1 MNKFIWPLNI
11 NNFTILDRIKIAMFI
26 LNLNNRWTQ
35 DNQVQ
40 NFEKKMASFVGC
52 RYSVFVSNGSTAN
65 TLLAQYIKDTSEN
78 FKQKNIVVLPST
90 TWQTSCSPWIR
101 EGFKPHFI
109 DISLE
114 NFCMDKKKL
123 LNYVKKNYK
132 NIACI
137 FPTSLI
143 GFSQDMDFYKTL
155 ETKYNIK
162 IMFDNCENTF
172 GDFRDRNLSSYFT
185 SSTST
190 YFGHQLQS
198 IEGGFIF
205 TNSEKEYEYFL
216 MNRNH
221 GMTRSLKV
229 YGRNN
234 DQYRNEKVDQLFDFY
249 SLGNN
254 FRNTDLNA
262 FIGLLDFNRIEYY
275 KEKRKELYKIYKQN
289 LDSNK
294 FYLPEARELEQDVP
308 FCFPIII
315 KDNDVNAFKKALE
328 YCTANNIEYRPII
341 SGFLGYQTCYK
352 KYFKNY
358 KDYPNSIYLHNY
370 GFYIGLHASI
380 KKKQILKLTKGLNN
394 L

>member
-1 MNKFIWPLNI
+1 MFAWPLNI
-11 NNFTILDRIKIAMFI
+11 NNFTILDRIKIAIFI
-26 LNLNNRWTQ
+26 LNFNNRWTQ

-40 NFEKKMASFVGC
+40 NFERKMAKFVGC
-52 RYSVFVSNGSTAN
+52 KYSVFVSNGSTAN

-78 FKQKNIVVLPST
+78 FKQKNIVVFPST

-114 NFCMDKKKL
+114 NFCMDKEKL
-123 LNYVKKNYK
+123 LKYVKKNHK

-155 ETKYNIK
+155 EIKYNIK

-172 GDFRDRNLSSYFT
+172 GDFRNKNLSSYFT

-205 TNSEKEYEYFL
+205 TNSEEEYEYFL